1 MIRHLSSPTSAGL
14 IVLAAA
20 VISSAHA
27 TSLCP
32 TNHGISA
39 TPTSDFVDHG
49 DGTVT
54 HTPTGL
60 MWKQCNEG
68 LSGPGCAAGT
78 VTKLHWD
85 TALIAARNSNFAGYG
100 DWRLPSKQELESL
113 VDDTCSSPA
122 INDAVFPN
130 TASTETWTSTTQ
142 YLGATAAW
150 TVDFSIGSNGSA
162 GKYGSSYVAVRQV
175 RGGQAF
181 DGVHLCDLDVNG
193 DGSVTA
199 GNDGVLLLRFMLG
212 MRGASLVAGVPL
224 GVARPDA
231 TAVEAFIG
239 SSDQYDVFGQ
249 PSAPA
254 NAMQDGLVLLRLM
267 YGVPDAALLT
277 AIAPPL
283 GATYLTGA
291 TVRANFNVRCGTAY

>member
-1 MIRHLSSPTSAGL
+1 M
-14 IVLAAA
+14 
-20 VISSAHA
+20 
-27 TSLCP
+27 
-32 TNHGISA
+32 
-39 TPTSDFVDHG
+39 DHG

-54 HTPTGL
+54 HMPTGL

-78 VTKLHWD
+78 ATKPHWD
-85 TALIAARNSNFAGYG
+85 TALIATRNSNFAGYS
-100 DWRLPSKQELESL
+100 DWRLPNKQELESL

-122 INDAVFPN
+122 INDTVFPN
-130 TASTETWTSTTQ
+130 TTSTETWTSTTQ

-150 TVDFSIGSNGSA
+150 TVDFSIGINGSA
-162 GKYGSSYVAVRQV
+162 AKYGSTYVAVRQV

-181 DGVHLCDLDVNG
+181 DGVRLCDLDVNG
-193 DGSVTA
+193 DASVTA

-212 MRGASLVAGVPL
+212 TRGVALVAGVPL
-224 GVARPDA
+224 SVARPDA

-239 SSDQYDVFGQ
+239 SSAQYDVFGQ

-267 YGVPDAALLT
+267 YGVPDTVLLNQ
-277 AIAPPL
+277 IAPPV
-283 GATYLTGA
+283 GATSVVGS
-291 TVRANFNVRCGTAY
+291 TVRANVNTRCGTAY